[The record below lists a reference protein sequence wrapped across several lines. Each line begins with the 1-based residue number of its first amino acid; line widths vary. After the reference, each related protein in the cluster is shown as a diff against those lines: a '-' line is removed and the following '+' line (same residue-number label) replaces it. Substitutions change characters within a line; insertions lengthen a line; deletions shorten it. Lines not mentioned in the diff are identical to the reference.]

1 MMITLYSEPNLKGD
15 RFEFNPQ
22 NVNYIYYTRPDVNSP
37 YMYQTTDSY
46 IKPPS
51 TYSDE
56 QRFNIASVE
65 NESNDFFLVIVNL
78 ERKNA
83 ETTIQ
88 GTVNK
93 TGFSDT
99 YGYIQVVKNIN
110 NCKLDIQFY
119 KNAMIVSI
127 CIFVAILLLLC
138 FLMYTKLLKYQTN
151 ITFTQ
156 Y

>member
-15 RFEFNPQ
+15 RFEFDPQ
-22 NVNYIYYTRPDVNSP
+22 NVNYIFYTRPDVTSSFK
-37 YMYQTTDSY
+37 YQATDIY
-46 IKPPS
+46 IKPPGFF
-51 TYSDE
+51 SDE
-56 QRFNIASVE
+56 NRFNIASVE

-78 ERKNA
+78 ERKYSD
-83 ETTIQ
+83 TTIQ
-88 GTVNK
+88 GTVSN
-93 TGFSDT
+93 TGLSDT
-99 YGYIQVVKNIN
+99 FGYIQVIKNTS

-138 FLMYTKLLKYQTN
+138 FLMYTGFLKYQTN

>member
-15 RFEFNPQ
+15 RFEFDPQ
-22 NVNYIYYTRPDVNSP
+22 NVNYIFYTRPNVNSP
-37 YMYQTTDSY
+37 FKYQTTDIY

-51 TYSDE
+51 TYTVE

-83 ETTIQ
+83 DTTIQ

-138 FLMYTKLLKYQTN
+138 FLMYTGLLKYQTN